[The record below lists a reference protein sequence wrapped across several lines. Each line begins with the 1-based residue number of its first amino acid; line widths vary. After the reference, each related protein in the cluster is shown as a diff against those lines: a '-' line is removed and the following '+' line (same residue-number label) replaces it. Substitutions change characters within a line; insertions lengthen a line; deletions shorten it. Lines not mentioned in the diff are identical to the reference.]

1 MFTDE
6 PRYATSD
13 DALRHLEFEHSGRT
27 WRIIFQRSTAPR
39 SKKHAAGRI
48 EFATRRVYDA
58 ALRVWHKGHLTICG
72 LGQYVPGRGIINMD
86 VLRDDIGPDIDM
98 EPIIK
103 YAGTL
108 YDKCRTDGTNEYT
121 SGASCANPETLRLC
135 PVCYAVRVIYSN
147 REMQR
152 SHARRYKIPLVTEEP
167 IEHAPLPER
176 PGWCATATYP
186 KKLTASEYERLAK
199 ALRLELVSAR
209 VLFFPRK
216 DKRLEA
222 QPSIDDEDED
232 LRDASEV
239 A

>member
-6 PRYATSD
+6 PKYATPD
-13 DALRHLEFEHSGRT
+13 DVLRHLEFEHSGRT
-27 WRIIFQRSTAPR
+27 WRIIFQRSTAAR
-39 SKKHAAGRI
+39 SKKHRAEHGNSSPDQ
-48 EFATRRVYDA
+48 RVYDA
-58 ALRVWHKGHLTICG
+58 ALRVWHNGYLTICG

-135 PVCYAVRVIYSN
+135 PVCHAVRVIYSN

-152 SHARRYKIPLVTEEP
+152 SQARRYKIPLVTEEP

-176 PGWCATATYP
+176 PGWCATAAYP

-209 VLFFPRK
+209 VLFDWAGGTPREQK
-216 DKRLEA
+216 CAR
-222 QPSIDDEDED
+222 QHISS
-232 LRDASEV
+232 RNV
-239 A
+239 Y